1 MMIFADY
8 EYCSINYHSM
18 NRSKRHLL
26 KSSFM
31 KITICAQISAFLTY
45 STLVQAAKR
54 LGGKHFSSSNKALET
69 LQVSSHLGWVKIVVA
84 GAESAAITELPSL
97 LQLKDLE
104 YLDLSMNNFTGF
116 QVPEFIGSL
125 KELRY
130 LNLSG
135 SFFSGTIPQTLG
147 NLSNLLY
154 LDLNNFLDQSNQIDL
169 EWLSGLSSLVYFNL
183 GGADL
188 SKAGAYWLEVFNKLH
203 YLIEL
208 HLPNFN
214 LSSLLLSFPS
224 LNFASLQ
231 VLDLSNNGFNSTI
244 PHWLFNIASL
254 LSLDLSSNDLRGFI
268 KLRSCQLGPK
278 FSTWL
283 RNQTEL
289 RTLVLNKARISDTIS
304 DWFWQLS
311 LTLDELDVAYNEL
324 RGRVPNSLGFNFPAK
339 VDLSFN
345 NFEGRLLLWSFN
357 VTKLYLRDNSFSG
370 LIPNDIG
377 QNLPFLTDLGISFN
391 F

>member
-1 MMIFADY
+1 
-8 EYCSINYHSM
+8 
-18 NRSKRHLL
+18 
-26 KSSFM
+26 
-31 KITICAQISAFLTY
+31 
-45 STLVQAAKR
+45 
-54 LGGKHFSSSNKALET
+54 
-69 LQVSSHLGWVKIVVA
+69 
-84 GAESAAITELPSL
+84 
-97 LQLKDLE
+97 
-104 YLDLSMNNFTGF
+104 MNNFTGF

-324 RGRVPNSLGFNFPAK
+324 RGRVPNSLGFNFPAT

-370 LIPNDIG
+370 PIPDDIG
-377 QNLPFLTDLGISFN
+377 QNLPLLTDLDISFN